1 MYNNKYGPPPSNPY
15 DYGYNNSYGY
25 SSKMNSH
32 YIYLGSRDD
41 TLKDYNNQYH
51 NT

>member
-1 MYNNKYGPPPSNPY
+1 MYPNKYGPPPSNPY

-25 SSKMNSH
+25 SSKINFL
-32 YIYLGSRDD
+32 INLGSRDD